1 MANNVSVL
9 LCHLRGLKDNFFY
22 QLINMNTPRR
32 AFTLIELLVVIAI
45 IAILA
50 GLLLPAL
57 AKAKEK
63 ANKAKCFSNMR
74 QISLALNMY
83 EQDNASKL
91 PPRSAAAYY
100 FNEPTTPNNSLKVLV
115 PYCGSKI
122 FACPTAVK
130 HTDLNLKPSILS
142 DSSYCANA
150 VVLGRSSTAI
160 SKPSNIIFLQ
170 EMWAR
175 MNAVFQQ
182 AEIATA
188 NVNANTFSEWHMY
201 AESGAFNSWKLKEE
215 SLSNVHQKGGNLIFV
230 DGHVEFK
237 KYERIRSEDFGLVL
251 DLTTRMGD
259 GWAPSES
266 QSRQIYFG
274 IF

>member
-1 MANNVSVL
+1 
-9 LCHLRGLKDNFFY
+9 
-22 QLINMNTPRR
+22 MNTTRR

-57 AKAKEK
+57 AKAKAK

-74 QISLALNMY
+74 QVSLALNMY
-83 EQDNASKL
+83 EQDNAGKM
-91 PPRSAAAYY
+91 PPRSAASYY
-100 FNEPTTPNNSLKVLV
+100 FNEPAAPANCLKVLV
-115 PYCGSKI
+115 PYCGFKI

-130 HTDLNLKPSILS
+130 HTDLNLKPTVTS
-142 DSSYCANA
+142 DSSYCPNA

-160 SKPSNIIFLQ
+160 SRPSNIVFLQ

-182 AEIATA
+182 AEIATLD
-188 NVNANTFSEWHMY
+188 VNANTFSEWHMY
-201 AESGAFNSWKLKEE
+201 AQSSAFNSWKLNDE
-215 SLSNVHQKGGNLIFV
+215 SLSNVHEKGGNLIFV

-259 GWAPSES
+259 GWAPSEAK
-266 QSRQIYFG
+266 SRQIYFG